1 MMPKNLPAEARNA
14 RHRQAYQR
22 MKSDP
27 ARWAKEVERKRRDT
41 AARKA
46 RRAMNLKP
54 MLRAINADLYRQH
67 GPWAQLFVMQ
77 SNTKVLTSKVAG

>member
-1 MMPKNLPAEARNA
+1 MMSKNLPTEARNA

-46 RRAMNLKP
+46 RRAMNVKP
-54 MLRAINADLYRQH
+54 MPRAINAEIYRAR
-67 GPWAQLFVMQ
+67 GPWAPLFAMQ
-77 SNTKVLTSKVAG
+77 AAR